1 MLPRK
6 EYSMVRVAPTVS
18 AILGLPA
25 PAQATGM
32 PIPEIVDDLAHCDR
46 VAILAPDAFGE
57 YAWRLWRDEMPFL
70 KSLHARRSIVLRSVL
85 PSITPVNFST
95 MIAGTDRDGHGV
107 HTFKDDIG
115 CETLYDVV
123 RRAGGKSAGIGLDGY
138 TGAEL
143 LARFADIPGN
153 AGWGSDDVVVDKT
166 IEIADRY
173 RPEFLIAQIGRVD
186 DTFHLYGPSSPQ
198 VVPMLRDTDARLRKL
213 VERLTPLGYGVII
226 LADHGQHDIPDA
238 KEGEKHGGHG
248 TDSDE
253 DCLVPCTWVG

>member
-1 MLPRK
+1 
-6 EYSMVRVAPTVS
+6 MVCVAPTVS

-25 PAQATGM
+25 PAQAIGT
-32 PIPEIVDDLAHCDR
+32 PIPEIVGDLAPRDR

-57 YAWRLWRDEMPFL
+57 YAWRLWQDEMPYL
-70 KSLHARRSIVLRSVL
+70 KSLHAQRSILLRSVL
-85 PSITPVNFST
+85 PSITPVNFTT
-95 MIAGTDRDGHGV
+95 MIAGTDQGGHGV
-107 HTFKDDIG
+107 HTFNDDIG

-123 RRAGGKSAGIGLDGY
+123 RRAGNKSAGIGLDGY

-153 AGWGSDDVVVDKT
+153 AGQGSDDAVVDKV
-166 IEIADRY
+166 IEIADRDS
-173 RPEFLIAQIGRVD
+173 PEFLIAQIGRVD

-213 VERLTPLGYGVII
+213 VEHLTPLGYGVII

-238 KEGEKHGGHG
+238 KEGEKHGMHG